1 MASSDHPP
9 TEAVQPTADEKWV
22 FLQRDGDAGKEQ
34 LLEEQD
40 GDTRGQNEGTPTATE
55 GQESTEDTE
64 KFLWWLRSAWNDVS
78 IRKALWDDRRRYVL
92 VATLCVN
99 TVMHVLV
106 TLSSLAECGTLQAR
120 FIGLKHFTTATL
132 SAAVFSMVTRF
143 LSLTAAVKARPRMK
157 LMCDFLSGDLVLAN
171 ATILLA
177 ACFACTYEVRAGI
190 MVLQQA
196 RREENF
202 VWYLQLLADVA
213 RVQVLAVSV
222 VLANSLVVLMGI
234 DVRDTFRAHICHGR
248 KRARLSAA
256 LHPGIRYAPYDQR
269 STLGRINDVILV
281 ATLGRILIILV
292 LTIGAVVN
300 TVRLVVRKLRGLLG
314 RSSAAASAG
323 I

>member
-1 MASSDHPP
+1 MAASNHQQE
-9 TEAVQPTADEKWV
+9 EAVQSAADEKWV

-40 GDTRGQNEGTPTATE
+40 GDMRGQIEGTPNATE

-99 TVMHVLV
+99 TVLHVLV

-132 SAAVFSMVTRF
+132 SAAVFS
-143 LSLTAAVKARPRMK
+143 
-157 LMCDFLSGDLVLAN
+157 
-171 ATILLA
+171 I

-196 RREENF
+196 RRDENF

-213 RVQVLAVSV
+213 RVQVLAGSV
-222 VLANSLVVLMGI
+222 VLADSLVVLMGI
-234 DVRDTFRAHICHGR
+234 DVRDTFRAHIDHGR
-248 KRARLSAA
+248 ESARLSAA